1 MATYH
6 YIHEYLE
13 CYKTRL
19 PCDVKYIK
27 SNLHWATDMLHIL
40 HYLLNWNYIFEQRTI
55 SVVVRSTT
63 GKTCSVAIART
74 LLTQWAWPKNN
85 NDMAV
90 SSTLRLTTWFLMKLW
105 LTSSFSSRSSSFWD
119 FGCVLMVLL
128 SLFPWRLKHQW
139 LALKDY
145 Y

>member
-6 YIHEYLE
+6 YIHEYLV

-63 GKTCSVAIART
+63 GKTCSVPIARK

-85 NDMAV
+85 NDIWQ
-90 SSTLRLTTWFLMKLW
+90 SHQHFEF
-105 LTSSFSSRSSSFWD
+105 TSSFSSRSSSFWD

-139 LALKDY
+139 LALKDCY
-145 Y
+145 